1 MKQLLICKGSSTKY
15 GRTVS
20 SDSAAAVT
28 VATLNTLYDGAIVL
42 FGGNTIYQASPTS
55 NFSIALGRGAGNS
68 PFIIPE
74 VDVETLTITKAL
86 PKVGTT
92 FKRVFTFPSTP
103 VVGSDYGIMFIK
115 KDVVPHQRNTF
126 CVGIVAGSTTGATE
140 AAALVRAINNSYG
153 DYFTANNSGTTVTI
167 VGKKEGDEWEA
178 KLLDGLKGLSFA
190 GSTDYVDA
198 TRAIGDK
205 AFIQEL
211 ASKCAADKGFRY
223 TDAEGAEIYK
233 GYPEA
238 VENFTLNTSGASGTS
253 TAGYALFTLR
263 FATKRDAG
271 KTTDERVWQVVHI
284 AVPVSSGSSTTA
296 YYHLNNYF
304 PEGKYTDN
312 IINAATTT
320 ALAGKANASNG

>member
-15 GRTVS
+15 GRTAT

-55 NFSIALGRGAGNS
+55 NFSIALGRGAGNA

-74 VDVETLTITKAL
+74 VDIETLTVTKAL

-92 FKRVFTFPSTP
+92 FKRVFTFPTP
-103 VVGSDYGIMFIK
+103 VVGNDYGIMFIK

-126 CVGIVAGSTTGATE
+126 CVGIVAGTTTAATE
-140 AAALVRAINNSYG
+140 AAALVSAINNSYG
-153 DYFTANNSGTTVTI
+153 SYFTASNSGANITVVAKT
-167 VGKKEGDEWEA
+167 EGDEWEA
-178 KLLDGLKGLSFA
+178 KLLDGLKGQSFA
-190 GSTDYVDA
+190 GSTDYVNGTKA
-198 TRAIGDK
+198 VGDK
-205 AFIQEL
+205 AFIEEL

-238 VENFTLNTSGASGTS
+238 VESFTLNTSGASGTS

-296 YYHLNNYF
+296 YYHLNNYL